1 MQHWKPCDL
10 TVSLIAHRLT
20 ELELLAHYTTISYC
34 AGNPKDTETIV
45 VNGFI
50 FNAFARLGHA
60 LRQARD
66 FWKGKYHSAEL
77 LLWAD
82 QVCINQSNKK
92 ERAHQ
97 VNFMGDIYS
106 NAKQVLI
113 SLSAE
118 QDACGGVAWLNRFL
132 QPVHTEPRCH
142 IDEFFRNDPQGHNDT
157 NAGTVMELSQAVS
170 QVADFHLGWDA
181 FIATI
186 LRSPWWSRI
195 WIRQE
200 FFLSVEAYF
209 MTSFDYME
217 WEHLRRAINVCRD
230 AVNASKSRKWTFQ
243 KIRSTL
249 SFGKKAWKPT
259 DLQSPCGRLNC
270 FRCAIRNNKPAFLED
285 AKRAERLLTAKA
297 TPAKSNKTLLHVLRD
312 VHLCEASDP
321 RDLIYACIALT
332 DHHYGVQPNYT
343 EENTFADVLTD
354 LATKVIFQHGNL
366 DVIRLAVLS
375 REGNPSVDIPS
386 WVPDWRRAFDCQEDD
401 LFIPREEA
409 GEAIVRAAVQIIEQD
424 GHDTILKAPG
434 VFFECIVAKSSS
446 HSGLAGASA
455 FPVFDT
461 SEDNMVSAVGD
472 IRQGDECWSLYGAK
486 GVYILRRKAQYYEL
500 VGRITGRIPRTP
512 YSRKSQEIEIC

>member
-1 MQHWKPCDL
+1 MQYWKPCDL

-106 NAKQVLI
+106 NA
-113 SLSAE
+113 
-118 QDACGGVAWLNRFL
+118 
-132 QPVHTEPRCH
+132 
-142 IDEFFRNDPQGHNDT
+142 
-157 NAGTVMELSQAVS
+157 GTVRELSQAVS

-181 FIATI
+181 FIATV

-230 AVNASKSRKWTFQ
+230 SVNASKPRKWTFQ
-243 KIRSTL
+243 NIHSTL

-259 DLQSPCGRLNC
+259 DLQSPCGQLNC

-354 LATKVIFQHGNL
+354 LTTKVIFQHGNL

-375 REGNPSVDIPS
+375 RERNPSVDVPS
-386 WVPDWRRAFDCQEDD
+386 WVPDWRQAFDCQEDD
-401 LFIPREEA
+401 LFIPREQA
-409 GEAIVRAAVQIIEQD
+409 GEAIVRAVVQIIGQD
-424 GHDTILKAPG
+424 GHGTILKAPG

-446 HSGLAGASA
+446 QSGLAGASA

-500 VGRITGRIPRTP
+500 VGRIIGPIPRTP
-512 YSRKSQEIEIC
+512 YSQKSREIEIC